1 MKVTSGVALCCD
13 VVMVTTQR
21 HISLPVVITAFNY
34 IKYQVSVDQIYD
46 SELPYLCFENVVE
59 TTFFKNYKVELR

>member
-1 MKVTSGVALCCD
+1 MLSWLP
-13 VVMVTTQR
+13 

-34 IKYQVSVDQIYD
+34 IKYQVSVDQSYD